1 MAEKEMRIGRIIL
14 IFFIMLFCQA
24 FAIEEIDNKK
34 IFYLDDCIQY
44 AIENSPVIKK
54 AKLNYEISKKNHGI
68 SKSAYFPTLGAS
80 LNYYQYI
87 NSDKRYDDGYSKNL
101 LPDFSVYL
109 QQLIYD
115 FGKTGSNI
123 RMQEFYK
130 IAAKYQYDDV
140 VNETVSNIKMAY
152 FSVLEA
158 KAAVEVEENNL
169 AINQAIVK
177 STKKLYENNKK
188 TETDYIDAKVNL
200 VDAEMRLTDAK
211 NTFDIA
217 LANLCNDMYFDDKD
231 DLEIKGISEFYYV
244 DAYFLPE
251 FIKKIDGNYV
261 YKRSEKVPPNTEI
274 MYSAE
279 MKTLP
284 FTLDEAYELAYQ
296 NNPRLKALEN
306 TKEAVK
312 QQAKRVKRDYFPEIR
327 GKVGYNRDDKHI
339 SQVDD
344 IHNNQLNI
352 AVTMNSAVNIMQKKN
367 EIQKANY
374 LIDSAQN
381 DIEAYKK
388 NVYYDIKKSYMDVET
403 AQKQIISAKEKVQRA
418 KESLEITRKAYLSD
432 ESTKV
437 GYLELQNARKNYN
450 MAKLEYIARLKFYN
464 NSLANLQKNIF
475 MYDVNSVLENK
486 KKKS

>member
-1 MAEKEMRIGRIIL
+1 
-14 IFFIMLFCQA
+14 MLFCQA

-44 AIENSPVIKK
+44 AIKNSPVIEK
-54 AKLNYEISKKNHGI
+54 AKLNYEISKKNYGI

-115 FGKTGSNI
+115 FGKTGANI
-123 RMQEFYK
+123 NMYDFYK

-140 VNETVSNIKMAY
+140 VNETVSNVKMAY
-152 FSVLEA
+152 FTVLEA
-158 KAAVEVEENNL
+158 QAAVEVEDNNL
-169 AINQAIVK
+169 FINEQIVK
-177 STKKLYENNKK
+177 STKSLFENNKK

-200 VDAEMRLTDAK
+200 IDAQMRLTDAK
-211 NTFDIA
+211 NTLDIA
-217 LANLCNDMYFDDKD
+217 LANLCSKMYFDDKD
-231 DLEIKGISEFYYV
+231 DLEIKEISEFYYV

-261 YKRSEKVPPNTEI
+261 YKRSEKVPPNQEI
-274 MYSAE
+274 VYSAE
-279 MKTLP
+279 MKELP
-284 FTLDEAYELAYQ
+284 FTLNEAYELAYE

-306 TKEAVK
+306 TKEAIT
-312 QQAKRVKRDYFPEIR
+312 QQAKRVKRDYFPELR
-327 GKVGYNRDDKHI
+327 AKVGYNKDNKHI
-339 SQVDD
+339 SQVPD

-367 EIQKANY
+367 EIDKAKY
-374 LIDSAQN
+374 LIASAES

-388 NVYYDIKKSYMDVET
+388 NVYYDIKKSYMDVLT

-450 MAKLEYIARLKFYN
+450 MAKLEYIARIKFYN
-464 NSLANLQKNIF
+464 NSLADLQKNIF

-486 KKKS
+486 KKL